1 MKINSFLKK
10 RFLMKQ
16 YSSIDRDFRKKKE
29 LITEKGQV
37 RFNNQKSSLVDAKG
51 RKKSSQKW
59 ISRQINDP
67 YANAA
72 KIEGYLARSAYK
84 LIEIQQKYN
93 IFEKKVKTILDLGCA
108 PGSWAQV
115 VLTTKGLEGKSVI
128 GVDLL
133 PVKFNHPDL
142 HFIQGDFEDK
152 EVQGL
157 IIEQIK
163 KISRN
168 HVDVISK
175 PCVDC
180 LICDIALNNIGNAEI
195 DRMRSE
201 RIIELALSFA
211 QQYLAKGGNFV
222 CKSIKGADN
231 AVFNDIKKIFRLAYR
246 FKPNSSRKDSSEM
259 FLIGIS
265 KK

>member
-1 MKINSFLKK
+1 
-10 RFLMKQ
+10 MKQ
-16 YSSIDRDFRKKKE
+16 YSSIDKNFHKKKE
-29 LITEKGQV
+29 LITDKGQV
-37 RFNNQKSSLVDAKG
+37 KFNNQKSSMVDAKG

-84 LIEIQQKYN
+84 LIEIQKKYN
-93 IFEKKVKTILDLGCA
+93 IFEKKVKTILDLGCS
-108 PGSWAQV
+108 PGSWSQV
-115 VLTTKGLEGKSVI
+115 ILTTKGFEGKSVI
-128 GVDLL
+128 GIDLL
-133 PVKFNHPDL
+133 PVKFNHPNL

-152 EVQGL
+152 ETQKL

-163 KISRN
+163 QISSN
-168 HVDVISK
+168 DADVKSKKSK

-180 LICDIALNNIGNAEI
+180 IICDIALNNIGNAEI
-195 DRMRSE
+195 DRIRSE
-201 RIIELALSFA
+201 RIIELALWFA
-211 QQYLAKGGNFV
+211 TKYLAVGGNFV
-222 CKSIKGADN
+222 CKAIKGADN
-231 AVFNDIKKIFRLAYR
+231 YVFNDIKQTFRFAYR
-246 FKPNSSRKDSSEM
+246 FKPQSSRKDSSEM